1 VTVVIGAEK
10 MSPEDALQHYGVKG
24 MKWGHRRS
32 ASTADIKAARRRQD
46 VRRADYQKAVARAAF
61 TSVPFTKKH
70 VRLATDAR
78 KKGAKFDRS
87 IDRAI
92 SVRMTKGE
100 TALAA
105 VLGPSG
111 WGAIAVSQIASR
123 ALEADYNRRNP
134 KRSRRQG

>member
-1 VTVVIGAEK
+1 VTEVIGAEK

-24 MKWGHRRS
+24 MKWGHRRP
-32 ASTADIKAARRRQD
+32 ASTAQIKAARKRQD
-46 VRRADYQKAVARAAF
+46 ARRTAYQKAVVKSTF
-61 TSVPFTKKH
+61 TAVPFTKKH

-78 KKGAKFDRS
+78 NKGAKFDRS
-87 IDRAI
+87 LDRAI

-134 KRSRRQG
+134 KRPRRQG